1 MQQPSWW
8 ESVSARAIL
17 FARGHR
23 RVALPS
29 SACCSGRGRACLFIY
44 LSRHLAIGLYDIAAD
59 TKALAEQLM
68 VVVSF
73 VVFFVSLSANSMV
86 GTLRGGGDTR
96 FCLVSE
102 LAILW
107 GVAVPLAFLAAYVF
121 RWPVP
126 LVLICMKIDEPLKAG
141 ICLLRLRGTKWT
153 RSLARERTYAAE

>member
-59 TKALAEQLM
+59 TKALAELLM

-73 VVFFVSLSANSMV
+73 VVFFVSLSAISMV

-102 LAILW
+102 LVILW
-107 GVAVPLAFLAAYVF
+107 GVA
-121 RWPVP
+121 VP